1 MTIFDQFELVGDSKL
16 STPMAH
22 YMRDQFSFAGLK
34 TPERKR
40 QSKGLISQ
48 SKTVTLVELLV
59 GIAAIYQR
67 PEREYQYVA
76 IDLMVANVK
85 RMTLDDVSQLAS
97 LVTQKAWWD
106 SVDALRKG
114 FGDYI
119 RFHPTDKNAVF
130 DLFNGQPNFWMRRV
144 AITLQLMEKENT
156 DLQMLTAAILPD
168 LETPEFFIQKAI
180 GWALRNYSKVNPQWV
195 SQFIQTHELSRLAS
209 SEGSKYLKRSSH

>member
-1 MTIFDQFELVGDSKL
+1 MTIFDQFQLEGNSAL

-22 YMRDQFSFAGLK
+22 YMRDQFIFAGLK
-34 TPERKR
+34 TPERK
-40 QSKGLISQ
+40 SQ
-48 SKTVTLVELLV
+48 SKTLIKQSKKVAIPELLT
-59 GIAAIYQR
+59 GIEALYQR
-67 PEREYQYVA
+67 SEREYQYVA

-85 RMTLDDVSQLAS
+85 RMKFTEIQRLAT

-119 RFHPTDKNAVF
+119 RVHPDDKRRVF
-130 DLFNGQPNFWMRRV
+130 ELFNGDDNFLMRRV
-144 AITLQLMEKENT
+144 AITLQLMEKNQT
-156 DLQMLTAAILPD
+156 DTRMLTEAILAD

-195 SQFIQTHELSRLAS
+195 ANFIDSHALSRLAI
-209 SEGSKYLKRSSH
+209 SEGSKYLKANGK